1 MIKMDLLDTQKV
13 FRIKDDIY
21 VLNIYD
27 DYIMLSKNDSC
38 LTFLKQLQAVVIY
51 YRLENYYAVMTT
63 TDGNILNNMIIVDD
77 FKALLFLDKHF
88 SNKVIKAFL
97 KEVNKIK
104 NK

>member
-1 MIKMDLLDTQKV
+1 MDLLDTQKV
-13 FRIKDDIY
+13 FKIKDSVY

-27 DYIMLSKNDSC
+27 DYIMLSKNASH
-38 LTFLKQLQAVVIY
+38 LTFSKQLQAVVTY
-51 YRLENYYAVMTT
+51 FKLENNYAVMTT
-63 TDGNILNNMIIVDD
+63 ADDNIMTMTIVDD

-104 NK
+104 SK

>member
-1 MIKMDLLDTQKV
+1 MDLLDTQKV
-13 FRIKDDIY
+13 FKIKDNVY

-27 DYIMLSKNDSC
+27 DYIMLSKNASR
-38 LTFLKQLQAVVIY
+38 LTFSKQLQAVVTY
-51 YRLENYYAVMTT
+51 FKLENNYAVMTT
-63 TDGNILNNMIIVDD
+63 ADDNIMTIVDD

-104 NK
+104 SK

>member
-1 MIKMDLLDTQKV
+1 MDLLDTQKV
-13 FRIKDDIY
+13 FKMKDDVY

-27 DYIMLSKNDSC
+27 DYIMLSKNASRF
-38 LTFLKQLQAVVIY
+38 TFSKQLQAVVTY
-51 YRLENYYAVMTT
+51 FKLENNYAVMTT
-63 TDGNILNNMIIVDD
+63 ADDNIMTMTIVDD

-104 NK
+104 SK

>member
-1 MIKMDLLDTQKV
+1 MDLFDTQKV
-13 FRIKDDIY
+13 FKIKDDVY

-27 DYIMLSKNDSC
+27 SYIMLSKNASR
-38 LTFLKQLQAVVIY
+38 LTFSKQLQAVITY
-51 YRLENYYAVMTT
+51 FKLKNDYAIMTT
-63 TDGNILNNMIIVDD
+63 ADGTMFNNMTVVDD

-88 SNKVIKAFL
+88 SSKVVKAFL

>member
-1 MIKMDLLDTQKV
+1 MDLLDTQKV
-13 FRIKDDIY
+13 FKIKDDVY

-27 DYIMLSKNDSC
+27 DYIMLSKNASR
-38 LTFLKQLQAVVIY
+38 LTFSKQLQAVVTY
-51 YRLENYYAVMTT
+51 FKLENNYAVMTT
-63 TDGNILNNMIIVDD
+63 ADDNIMTMTMTIVDD

-104 NK
+104 SK

>member
-1 MIKMDLLDTQKV
+1 MDLLDTQKV
-13 FRIKDDIY
+13 FKIKDDVY

-27 DYIMLSKNDSC
+27 DYIMLSKNASR
-38 LTFLKQLQAVVIY
+38 LTFSKQLQAVVTY
-51 YRLENYYAVMTT
+51 FKLENNYAVMTT
-63 TDGNILNNMIIVDD
+63 ADDNIMTMTIVDD

-104 NK
+104 SK

>member
-1 MIKMDLLDTQKV
+1 MDLLDTQKV
-13 FRIKDDIY
+13 FKIKDNVY

-27 DYIMLSKNDSC
+27 DYIMLSKNASR
-38 LTFLKQLQAVVIY
+38 LTFSKQLQAAVTY
-51 YRLENYYAVMTT
+51 FKLENNYAVMTT
-63 TDGNILNNMIIVDD
+63 ADDNIMTIVDD

-104 NK
+104 SK

>member
-1 MIKMDLLDTQKV
+1 MDLLDTQKV
-13 FRIKDDIY
+13 FKIKDDVY

-27 DYIMLSKNDSC
+27 DYIMLSKNTSR
-38 LTFLKQLQAVVIY
+38 LTFSKQLQAVVTY
-51 YRLENYYAVMTT
+51 FKLENNYAVMTT
-63 TDGNILNNMIIVDD
+63 ADDNIMTMTIVDD

-104 NK
+104 SK

>member
-1 MIKMDLLDTQKV
+1 MDLLDMQKV
-13 FRIKDDIY
+13 FKIKDNVY

-27 DYIMLSKNDSC
+27 DYIMLSKNASR
-38 LTFLKQLQAVVIY
+38 LTFSKQLRAVVTY
-51 YRLENYYAVMTT
+51 FKLENNYAVMTT
-63 TDGNILNNMIIVDD
+63 TDDNIMTMTIVDD

-104 NK
+104 SK